1 MERFFAGM
9 LPAFCKSDG
18 PGTLPGSKIAL
29 PFTDIRDRFDKH
41 DQ

>member
-18 PGTLPGSKIAL
+18 PGTLPGSNIAL
-29 PFTDIRDRFDKH
+29 HFTDIRDRFDNNY
-41 DQ
+41 Q